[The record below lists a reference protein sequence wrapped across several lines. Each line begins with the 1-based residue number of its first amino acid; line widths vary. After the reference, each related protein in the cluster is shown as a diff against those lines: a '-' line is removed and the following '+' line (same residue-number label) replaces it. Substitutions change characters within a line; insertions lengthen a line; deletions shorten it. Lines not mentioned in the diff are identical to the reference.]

1 MPTGASASAADAG
14 GLFGRRLLF
23 VTGKGG
29 TGKTSIAAAIALA
42 ASRTG
47 RRVLAVE
54 MDAKGSLPTMLGAA
68 RTGYEPVAV
77 APNLSVMSMDTESSL
92 REYLRIHL
100 RIPFVARLGP
110 LAGVFDF
117 VADAAPG
124 VKEILGVG
132 KVAWEVREQRWD
144 LVVVDSEASGHV
156 VSQIASPRVI
166 NRLVP
171 GGPLASQTKWM
182 LDILEDPARTGVVV
196 VSTTEELAV
205 TETTSL
211 VDRLRTETG
220 TALAAVVV
228 NRTDT
233 PVDPAI
239 VELVAGLDEREID
252 ADRRAALAVVRGA
265 IARAEEARTA
275 LADLAGIAGSA
286 PVFVI
291 PDLVAPDPDDASIVS
306 SIADVL
312 ALPSDSDSESA

>member
-29 TGKTSIAAAIALA
+29 TGKTTVAAALALA
-42 ASRTG
+42 AARTG

-54 MDAKGSLPTMLGAA
+54 MDAKGSLPIMLGASRA
-68 RTGYEPVAV
+68 GYEPVEV

-110 LAGVFDF
+110 LAAVFDF

-132 KVAWEVREQRWD
+132 KIAWEVREQKWD

-171 GGPLASQTKWM
+171 GGPLASQTRWM

-205 TETTSL
+205 TETVSL
-211 VDRLRTETG
+211 IERLRSETG
-220 TALAAVVV
+220 TALAAVVA
-228 NRTDT
+228 NRVEDD
-233 PVDPAI
+233 VDPALADT
-239 VELVAGLDEREID
+239 VD
-252 ADRRAALAVVRGA
+252 ALAAQPQEPARAAALAVAREVIARVREARGA
-265 IARAEEARTA
+265 LTVLSDA
-275 LADLAGIAGSA
+275 AGSA
-286 PVFVI
+286 SLLVVGEIDDTGGPGVAESVA
-291 PDLVAPDPDDASIVS
+291 DLLASGVGS
-306 SIADVL
+306 
-312 ALPSDSDSESA
+312 

>member
-1 MPTGASASAADAG
+1 MPTGASASAADTG

-29 TGKTSIAAAIALA
+29 TGKTSVAAAIALA

-47 RRVLAVE
+47 RRVLLVE
-54 MDAKGSLPTMLGAA
+54 MDAKGSLAAMLGTAH
-68 RTGYEPVAV
+68 TGYDPVVV

-100 RIPFVARLGP
+100 RIPFMARLAP

-132 KVAWEVREQRWD
+132 KVAWEVREQAWD

-166 NRLVP
+166 NRLVA

-205 TETTSL
+205 TETVSL
-211 VDRLRTETG
+211 VDRLRSETG
-220 TALAAVVV
+220 TGLAAVVV
-228 NRTDT
+228 NRADT
-233 PVDPAI
+233 PIDPEI
-239 VELVAGLDEREID
+239 TGLVATLDEGGLD
-252 ADRRAALAVVRGA
+252 ADHRGALVVVREA
-265 IARAEEARTA
+265 IARAEEARGA
-275 LADLAGIAGSA
+275 LADLTVVAGSA
-286 PVFVI
+286 SVIVI
-291 PDLVAPDPDDASIVS
+291 PDLATSDPDEASVVR

-312 ALPSDSDSESA
+312 APSSDTEPM

>member
-29 TGKTSIAAAIALA
+29 TGKTTVAAALALA
-42 ASRTG
+42 AARTG

-54 MDAKGSLPTMLGAA
+54 MDAKGSLPIMLGASRA
-68 RTGYEPVAV
+68 GYEPVEV

-110 LAGVFDF
+110 LAAVFDF

-132 KVAWEVREQRWD
+132 KIAWEVREQKWD

-171 GGPLASQTKWM
+171 GGPLASQTRWM
-182 LDILEDPARTGVVV
+182 LDILEDSARTGVVV

-205 TETTSL
+205 TETVSL
-211 VDRLRTETG
+211 IERLHTETG
-220 TALAAVVV
+220 TALAAVVA
-228 NRTDT
+228 NRVEDD
-233 PVDPAI
+233 VDPVLVDTVDA
-239 VELVAGLDEREID
+239 LVAQPQAPAG
-252 ADRRAALAVVRGA
+252 AAALAVARDV
-265 IARAEEARTA
+265 IARAGDAREA
-275 LADLAGIAGSA
+275 L
-286 PVFVI
+286 
-291 PDLVAPDPDDASIVS
+291 
-306 SIADVL
+306 DVL
-312 ALPSDSDSESA
+312 SGAASSAAMLVVGEVDAADSSSVTEAVADRLASGVGS